1 MSILVGL
8 HHVTSYRYDRPV
20 SLGPQVIRLRP
31 APHCR
36 TPIKSYAL
44 KVLPSEHFVNW
55 QQDPHGNWLARL
67 VFPEKTT
74 EFVVAVD
81 LVADMQVINPFDFF
95 VEPYAEQFPFEYP
108 EELRTDLAAFLERE
122 PPGPLLKAFLASL
135 PCASARTVDHLV
147 AINRELQHKIRYI
160 TRMEPGVQT
169 PDETLAAGSGSCR
182 DTGWLLV
189 QILRHIGVP
198 ARFVSGYLIQLRPDV
213 KALDGPSGA
222 DHDFTDLHAW
232 AEAYIPGAGWIGFD
246 PTSGLLCGEGHL
258 PVAAT
263 PHYRSAAPITGAV
276 DFAEVDFAFEMRVS
290 RIAEQPRVTYPFS
303 DTAWEALDALGESV
317 DADLSAQDA
326 RLTMGGE
333 PTFVSIDDYESA
345 EWNTQALGP
354 TKRIRADDLIRRL
367 RDRFAPNGFLH
378 YSQGKW
384 YPGEPLPRWAFALY
398 WRKDGFPIWHDQSL
412 IAPEERDF
420 APTAEQAKRFAEGVA
435 ARLGIRPDYVIPA
448 YEDPVRQMLAEG
460 DWPDN
465 IDPSNPKIDDP
476 EERKRILREFERR
489 LTVPTGFVLPLQ
501 PVPFPSRSPDGAQ
514 RNPGLAAPRSE
525 TLIPDYGTAMRSLHS
540 GYGEARDTAWL
551 SESWP
556 LRRRHLFLI
565 PGDSPVGLRLPLD
578 SLPYL
583 PPSQQPIVVAADPF
597 MPRGELPHPDILF
610 QRAHDHFAELET
622 DDEEADAGKTAADI
636 AEASRRREQREP
648 AMPAVPVRTA
658 LTVEP
663 RDGHLCVFMPPVE
676 RLEDYL
682 ELLAAVEAT
691 AADLKTPVQV
701 EGYPPP
707 FDHRLNVIKV
717 TPDPGVI
724 EVNIHPAA
732 GWREAVPIT
741 RGLYEDARLARLGT
755 DKFMTDGRHTG
766 TGGGN
771 HIVLGGATA
780 ADSPFLRRPDLLK
793 SIVLYW
799 QRRPSLSYL
808 FSSLFIGPTSQ
819 APRLDEARMD
829 MLHECE
835 IALGLVPSPPAAP
848 PRSPDGAQRNPGSAL
863 PRNET
868 PIPDYGTA
876 MRSLHPGYGEQAPP
890 PWLVDRLFRN
900 LLVDVTG
907 NTHRAEIC
915 IDKLFSPEG
924 ASGRLGLVEFR
935 SFEMPPDA
943 RMSLAQQLL
952 LRALVAWFWREPL
965 DGPMVRWGTALHDRF
980 MLEHFVWED
989 FLDVLTD
996 LGREGYRFDPEWFD
1010 AQRQFRF
1017 PLYGEV
1023 THSGVRLELRQA
1035 LEPWYVMGEETNVG
1049 STVRFVDSSVERLQV
1064 KLQGLNAARHVIT
1077 CNGRRLPLTATGR
1090 PGEYVAGV
1098 RFKAWSLPAAL
1109 HPTVPVHAP
1118 LTFDILDS
1126 WSYRSLGGCVYHVAH
1141 PGGRNYET
1149 YPVNSYE
1156 AEARRRARFEDHGH
1170 TPGFVA
1176 KIPAEEPSVEYPVTL
1191 DLRR

>member
-8 HHVTSYRYDRPV
+8 HHVTTYSYDRPV
-20 SLGPQVIRLRP
+20 NLGPQVIRLRP

-44 KVLPSEHFVNW
+44 KVLPSTHFVNW

-67 VFPEKTT
+67 VFPERTR
-74 EFVVAVD
+74 EFAVSVD
-81 LVADMQVINPFDFF
+81 FVADMQVINPFDFF
-95 VEPYAEQFPFEYP
+95 VEPHAEQFPFEYP
-108 EELRTDLAAFLERE
+108 EQLRADLTAFVKPE
-122 PPGPLLKAFLASL
+122 PAGPLLKTFLAEL
-135 PCASARTVDHLV
+135 PRGPANTVDYLV
-147 AINRELQHKIRYI
+147 GLNRDLQRKIRYI

-169 PDETLAAGSGSCR
+169 PEETLEAGSGSCR
-182 DTGWLLV
+182 DTGWLFV
-189 QILRHIGVP
+189 QILRHLGLA

-213 KALDGPSGA
+213 KALDGPSGT

-232 AEAYIPGAGWIGFD
+232 TEVYIPGAGWIAFD

-258 PVAAT
+258 PLAAT

-276 DFAEVDFAFEMRVS
+276 DVAQVDFSFEMRVS
-290 RIAEQPRVTYPFS
+290 RIAEQPRVTFPFS
-303 DTAWEALDALGESV
+303 DAAWEALDALGEEI
-317 DADLSAQDA
+317 DGDLRAQDV

-333 PTFVSIDDYESA
+333 QTFVSIDDYQSA
-345 EWNTQALGP
+345 EWNTAALGP
-354 TKRIRADDLIRRL
+354 TKRIRADELIRRL

-378 YSQGKW
+378 FSQGKW

-398 WRKDGFPIWHDQSL
+398 WRKDGLPLWRDPAL
-412 IAPEERDF
+412 IALEGHDSH
-420 APTAEQAKRFAEGVA
+420 PTAELAKRFAQGVA
-435 ARLGIRPDYVIPA
+435 ARLGIGRDYVVPA
-448 YEDPVRQMLAEG
+448 YEDPVRQMLKEG

-465 IDPSNPKIDDP
+465 IDPSNPQIDEP
-476 EERKRILREFERR
+476 EERRRILREFERR
-489 LTVPTGFVLPLQ
+489 LSVPTGFVLP
-501 PVPFPSRSPDGAQ
+501 VRPDG
-514 RNPGLAAPRSE
+514 
-525 TLIPDYGTAMRSLHS
+525 
-540 GYGEARDTAWL
+540 AWL
-551 SESWP
+551 SEIWP

-578 SLPYL
+578 ALPYL
-583 PPSQQPIVVAADPF
+583 PPSDQPITVAVDPF
-597 MPRGELPHPDILF
+597 MPRGALPHPDVLF
-610 QRAHDHFAELET
+610 QRADDHYAEA
-622 DDEEADAGKTAADI
+622 EADGGKAPEEIT
-636 AEASRRREQREP
+636 EARERRAQRERTVP
-648 AMPAVPVRTA
+648 PLPVRTA

-663 RDGHLCVFMPPVE
+663 RDGHLCVFMPPIE

-691 AADLKTPVQV
+691 AADLKTPIHI

-707 FDHRLNVIKV
+707 FDHRMNVIKV

-724 EVNIHPAA
+724 EVNIHPAER
-732 GWREAVPIT
+732 WHDAVAIT

-755 DKFMTDGRHTG
+755 DKFMIDGRHTG

-771 HIVLGGATA
+771 HVVLGGATA

-819 APRLDEARMD
+819 APRIDEARMD

-835 IALGLVPSPPAAP
+835 IALGLVPSPPP
-848 PRSPDGAQRNPGSAL
+848 SPGARASRPQFFAGVDMAGETPAL
-863 PRNET
+863 PAE
-868 PIPDYGTA
+868 G
-876 MRSLHPGYGEQAPP
+876 APP

-915 IDKLFSPEG
+915 IDKLFSPDG
-924 ASGRLGLVEFR
+924 PSGRLGLVEFR

-952 LRALVAWFWREPL
+952 LRALVAWLWRKPI
-965 DGPMVRWGTALHDRF
+965 DGAMVRWGTALHDRF
-980 MLEHFVWED
+980 MLEHFVWAD
-989 FLDVLTD
+989 FLDMLDD

-1023 THSGVRLELRQA
+1023 THGGVRLELRQA
-1035 LEPWYVMGEETNVG
+1035 LEPWYVLGEEPAAG
-1049 STVRFVDSSVERLQV
+1049 GTVRFVDSSVERLQV

-1109 HPTVPVHAP
+1109 HPTVPVAAP

-1126 WSYRSLGGCVYHVAH
+1126 WSHRSLGGCVYHVAH

-1170 TPGFVA
+1170 TPCFVA
-1176 KIPAEEPSVEYPVTL
+1176 KIPPEERSVEYPVTL
-1191 DLRR
+1191 DLRKPG

>member
-20 SLGPQVIRLRP
+20 SLSPQVIRLRP

-36 TPIKSYAL
+36 TPIRSYAL
-44 KVLPSEHFVNW
+44 KVLPSAHFVNW
-55 QQDPHGNWLARL
+55 QQDPHGNWVARL
-67 VFPEKTT
+67 VFPERTT
-74 EFVVAVD
+74 EFVIAVD

-95 VEPYAEQFPFEYP
+95 VEPYAGRFPFEYP
-108 EELRTDLAAFLERE
+108 EELRTDLAVFLEPE
-122 PPGPLLKAFLASL
+122 PPGPLLKAFLSGLSRGPAN
-135 PCASARTVDHLV
+135 TVDYLV
-147 AINRELQHKIRYI
+147 SLNQELQRKIRYI
-160 TRMEPGVQT
+160 TRMEPGVQA
-169 PDETLAAGSGSCR
+169 PDETLAAGCGSCR
-182 DTGWLLV
+182 DSGWLLV

-213 KALDGPSGA
+213 KALDGPSGT
-222 DHDFTDLHAW
+222 DRDFTDLHAW
-232 AEAYIPGAGWIGFD
+232 AEAYIPGAGWVGFD

-258 PVAAT
+258 PLAAT

-276 DFAEVDFAFEMRVS
+276 DFAEVDFSFEMRVS

-317 DADLSAQDA
+317 DSDLSAEDV

-333 PTFVSIDDYESA
+333 PTFVSIDDFQSA
-345 EWNTQALGP
+345 EWNTAALGA

-378 YSQGKW
+378 FSQGKW

-398 WRKDGFPIWHDQSL
+398 WRKDGFPLWHDQSL
-412 IAPEERDF
+412 IAPEGRDF

-435 ARLGIRPDYVIPA
+435 ARLGIGRDHVLAA
-448 YEDPVRQMLAEG
+448 YEDPVRQMLKEG

-465 IDPSNPKIDDP
+465 IDPGDPRIDDP
-476 EERKRILREFERR
+476 AERKRILREFERR
-489 LTVPTGFVLPLQ
+489 LTVPTGFVLPAQ
-501 PVPFPSRSPDGAQ
+501 PMNVGASPT
-514 RNPGLAAPRSE
+514 RWHSE
-525 TLIPDYGTAMRSLHS
+525 I
-540 GYGEARDTAWL
+540 
-551 SESWP
+551 WP
-556 LRRRHLFLI
+556 LRRGHLFLI

-583 PPSQQPIVVAADPF
+583 APSERPIIPAADPF
-597 MPRGELPHPDILF
+597 TPRGELPHPDVLF
-610 QRAHDHFAELET
+610 QRADDHPGEAQTEDGNTAE
-622 DDEEADAGKTAADI
+622 DVAA
-636 AEASRRREQREP
+636 ASDWRQRRER

-691 AADLKTPVQV
+691 AAEVKTPVHV

-724 EVNIHPAA
+724 EVNIPPAA
-732 GWREAVPIT
+732 GWRDAVHIT

-755 DKFMTDGRHTG
+755 DKFMIDGRHTG

-819 APRLDEARMD
+819 APRIDEARMD

-835 IALGLVPSPPAAP
+835 VALSLVPGKDES
-848 PRSPDGAQRNPGSAL
+848 
-863 PRNET
+863 T
-868 PIPDYGTA
+868 P
-876 MRSLHPGYGEQAPP
+876 L

-900 LLVDVTG
+900 LLADVTG

-924 ASGRLGLVEFR
+924 ATGRLGLVEFR

-965 DGPMVRWGTALHDRF
+965 DGPMVRWSTALHDRF
-980 MLEHFVWED
+980 MLEYFVWED

-996 LGREGYRFDPEWFD
+996 LSREGYRFDPEWFD

-1017 PLYGEV
+1017 PLCGEV
-1023 THSGVRLELRQA
+1023 THGGVRLELRQA
-1035 LEPWYVMGEETNVG
+1035 LEPWYVLGEETNAG
-1049 STVRFVDSSVERLQV
+1049 GTARFVDSSVERLQV

-1077 CNGRRLPLTATGR
+1077 CNGRRLPLTGTGR

-1098 RFKAWSLPAAL
+1098 RFKAWSLAAAL

-1126 WSYRSLGGCVYHVAH
+1126 WSYRSLGGCVHHVAH

-1156 AEARRRARFEDHGH
+1156 AEARRRTRFQDHGH

-1176 KIPAEEPSVEYPVTL
+1176 KIPPEERSVEYPLTL
-1191 DLRR
+1191 DLRRRG